1 MQSHFASLLSKLS
14 IMTLMS
20 NTASSFVN
28 TADLRANCTDTVNRV
43 AYGHERVV
51 LRRRGKAIAAVV
63 PMEDL
68 ERLEALED
76 AEDIKA
82 AMRMARAVKSGKVKT
97 NTITDLKAD
106 LDL

>member
-1 MQSHFASLLSKLS
+1 
-14 IMTLMS
+14 MTYM
-20 NTASSFVN
+20 TKAATSFVN

-63 PMEDL
+63 PMEDF

-76 AEDIKA
+76 AEDIKT

-97 NTITDLKAD
+97 STITALKAD